1 MQTLRRLFL
10 LLPAVAFAT
19 AAGAQEARY
28 TLDRD
33 HTLVRFAVSHF
44 GFTMMQGWSREV
56 DGSLVLDRDQPERS
70 ELRVSLPS
78 ASIDMNRAALNDH
91 PRSADFLDAERHPA
105 ISSRLTQ
112 VERTGEATALVHGEL
127 TLRGVAQP
135 VTLDV
140 RLAGGGTHP
149 VTRDEVLGFHAA
161 GRLKRSAFGMTFL
174 IPEGIGDEVDIAISS
189 EWLRR

>member
-1 MQTLRRLFL
+1 MQTLRRLLL

-28 TLDRD
+28 ALDRD

-44 GFTMMQGWSREV
+44 GFTMMQGWFREV
-56 DGSLVLDRDQPERS
+56 DGSLVLDRDRPERS

-78 ASIDMNRAALNDH
+78 ASIDMNHAALNDH
-91 PRSADFLDAERHPA
+91 LRSADFLDAARHPA
-105 ISSRLTQ
+105 VSFRSTW

-127 TLRGVAQP
+127 MLRGVAHP
-135 VTLDV
+135 LTLEA
-140 RLAGGGTHP
+140 RLSGGGTHP
-149 VTRDEVLGFHAA
+149 VTHDEVVGFHAA

-174 IPEGIGDEVDIAISS
+174 IPEGIGDDVEIAIAS